1 MSDRNNEEARTTQK
15 HILAMVLSAERKR
28 HETGDT
34 LSTWAIYSAAAGMA
48 SGALYL
54 DGLDADLRCSL
65 TVLAAQCYELAGASR
80 MAVRY
85 AEQGLKMALSPT
97 DLGILR
103 QIQNKA
109 MVAA

>member
-1 MSDRNNEEARTTQK
+1 MSDRNNKEARTTQK
-15 HILAMVLSAERKR
+15 HILAMVLSAERKQ

-65 TVLAAQCYELAGASR
+65 TILAAQCYELAGASR
-80 MAVRY
+80 IAERY
-85 AEQGLKMALSPT
+85 AEQGMKMGISPT
-97 DLGILR
+97 ELSTLR
-103 QIQNKA
+103 QILNKA

>member
-1 MSDRNNEEARTTQK
+1 MSDRNNEDARTTQK
-15 HILAMVLSAERKR
+15 HILAMVLSAERKQ